1 MANLLGITEMTDSQ
15 ASKYATFNTT
25 IKYITAIMC
34 GARDISTAVPSSHVE
49 NACYICAST
58 DGDWA
63 GFTLN
68 DLVFSFGG
76 AYYGLTPQEGLLMR
90 VWDED
95 KLYAFDGSS
104 WTTAVN
110 S

>member
-1 MANLLGITEMTDSQ
+1 MANALGITEMTSAQ
-15 ASKYATFNTT
+15 ASKYATFNTSN
-25 IKYITAIMC
+25 KYLTSILT

-49 NACYICAST
+49 NACYICAT
-58 DGDWA
+58 TA
-63 GFTLN
+63 GAWSAYALN

-76 AYYGLTPQEGLLMR
+76 AYYNLTPIEGIRMW

-95 KLYAFDGSS
+95 QTYLFNGTS
-104 WTTAVN
+104 WTTV